1 MTSLA
6 RDLRH
11 TVRTLARRRA
21 FAATAIA
28 TIALAIGANTLM
40 LALIRGI
47 LLKPLPLPEPA
58 AVVRIEQVHQ
68 NGPSNLTGAT
78 FRDVKVRAAAFASV
92 AAFRVSPAT
101 LSAEREAVQATATT
115 MTAGYFTV
123 LGVTPRA
130 GRLPAA
136 EDFVS
141 GGAPVVFID
150 SVAWRRFFNASPS
163 AIGGTLLVNAVPRT
177 VAGVLDVPPSI
188 PGAADVWLPHPDDA
202 PLLSNRRARL
212 YTVIGRL
219 RPGVSVAAASSELEI
234 IARQIRHE
242 APEAGLDLSLRAT
255 SLAQRIVQPIRSA
268 LVVLWAA
275 VGVLLLIAFAN
286 VSNLLLMQGSIRARE
301 LSLRTALGASRATL
315 VRQLTLESA
324 LLGIAGGVA
333 GAAIGAWGVAVLRAV
348 LPPSLPR
355 VTEVHPDAT
364 VVLCGVA
371 LSSVAAVL
379 FGLVPAMRASRRDAS
394 ASLRTRQ
401 GEQAGSRLRD
411 IFVAAQVALTLVL
424 LFGAGL
430 LGRSLLAV
438 TRVPLG
444 FDPVD
449 VTTADLSLPAAR
461 YDDADAHARFYERL
475 VEQIAALPGVE
486 AVGVTGAL
494 PLSPT
499 AATTMMPQDGRD
511 DQQAVADVITASPGL
526 FTALRIP
533 LVRGRSIGNLDRRGA
548 QPVALVNATAARQ
561 LWPSGIDPIGRTI
574 EMRDWG
580 SPYVARVI
588 GIVGDVRQA
597 GPDQPSAPAVYY
609 PVAQFPETTLTQTV
623 VVRSRAPLERV
634 VGGIR
639 EAVARID
646 TAQPIALAA
655 AMPER
660 IAGALAPRRFNLLLL
675 GAFAASAL
683 LLAAVGIY
691 GIVAF
696 AMAARTREIGI
707 RMALGAAP
715 RHIVRLAVMR
725 GVVPVLSGV
734 TLGAVASL
742 AASRA
747 LALLVFGVAI
757 RDPASL
763 GFAIALVVAA
773 GLAAIAGP
781 ARRTLRVDP
790 VIALQAE

>member
-1 MTSLA
+1 MISLP

-11 TVRTLARRRA
+11 TIRTLARRPA

-40 LALIRGI
+40 FALIRAV
-47 LLKPLPLPEPA
+47 LLKPLPLPEPDRL
-58 AVVRIEQVHQ
+58 VRVEQVHQ
-68 NGPSNLTGAT
+68 SGPSNVTGAT
-78 FRDVKVRAAAFASV
+78 FRDLQARTTTLASV

-101 LSAEREAVQATATT
+101 LSAEREAVQASATT
-115 MTAGYFTV
+115 MTSGYFTV

-150 SVAWRRFFNASPS
+150 SAAWRRFFSHDPS
-163 AIGGTLLVNAVPRT
+163 AIGRILLVNAVPRI
-177 VAGVLDVPPSI
+177 VAGVIDVPSSI
-188 PGAADVWLPHPDDA
+188 PGAADVWLPYPDDA
-202 PLLSNRRARL
+202 PLLMNRRARL
-212 YTVIGRL
+212 FTVVGRL
-219 RPGVSVAAASSELEI
+219 RPGISVSAASSELDN
-234 IARQIRHE
+234 IARQVRHD
-242 APEAGLDLSLRAT
+242 APEAGMDLSLRAT
-255 SLAQRIVQPIRSA
+255 SLAERIVQPIRSA

-286 VSNLLLMQGSIRARE
+286 VSNLLLMQGTIRARE

-315 VRQLTLESA
+315 VRQLALESV
-324 LLGIAGGVA
+324 LLGVAGGVT
-333 GAAIGAWGVAVLRAV
+333 GAAIGAWGLTVLRAA
-348 LPPSLPR
+348 LPPLLPR
-355 VTEVHPDAT
+355 VTEVRADAT
-364 VVLCGVA
+364 VVLPGIA
-371 LSSVAAVL
+371 LSLVASIL
-379 FGLVPAMRASRRDAS
+379 FGLVPAIRASRRDAA
-394 ASLRTRQ
+394 ASLRSRH

-444 FDPVD
+444 FDPSD
-449 VTTADLSLPAAR
+449 VTTADLSLPSAR
-461 YDDADAHARFYERL
+461 YDDAAAHARFYARL
-475 VEQIAALPGVE
+475 LEQMSGVQGLD
-486 AVGVTGAL
+486 AIGVTGAL

-499 AATTMMPQDGRD
+499 AATTMIPQDGRS
-511 DQQAVADVITASPGL
+511 DQQADADVITATPGL

-533 LVRGRSIGNLDRRGA
+533 LVRGRSITDLDRSGA
-548 QPVALVNATAARQ
+548 QPVALVNETAARQ
-561 LWPSGIDPIGRTI
+561 FWPAGVDPIGRTI

-580 SPYVARVI
+580 SPYSATVI
-588 GIVGDVRQA
+588 GIVGDVHQA

-609 PVAQFPETTLTQTV
+609 PLAQFPETTLMQTV
-623 VVRSRAPLERV
+623 VVRSRVPLERV
-634 VGGIR
+634 IGGIR
-639 EAVARID
+639 DAVARID
-646 TAQPIALAA
+646 AAQPIALAA

-660 IAGALAPRRFNLLLL
+660 IASALAPRRFNLLLL
-675 GAFAASAL
+675 GAFASSAL

-715 RHIVRLAVMR
+715 RHIVRLAVVR
-725 GVVPVLSGV
+725 GVVPVLFGV
-734 TLGAVASL
+734 TAGAVASL
-742 AASRA
+742 AVSRA
-747 LALLVFGVAI
+747 LAVLVFGVATH
-757 RDPASL
+757 DAASL
-763 GFAIALVVAA
+763 GIAIALVIAA

-781 ARRTLRVDP
+781 ARRVLRVDP
-790 VIALQAE
+790 AIALQAE